1 MTYTVNPNSPTE
13 RKIEADF
20 FKIEGEYAWFFKDN
34 DQVVSIHKTKFIDRI
49 DSI

>member
-1 MTYTVNPNSPTE
+1 MTYTVNPNSATE
-13 RKIEADF
+13 RTIEADF